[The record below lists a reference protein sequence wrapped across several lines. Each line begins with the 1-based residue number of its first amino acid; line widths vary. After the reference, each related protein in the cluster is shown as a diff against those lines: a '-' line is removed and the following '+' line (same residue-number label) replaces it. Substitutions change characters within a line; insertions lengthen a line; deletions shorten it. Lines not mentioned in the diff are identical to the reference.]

1 MYWLNRTTDEAS
13 IAETRAG
20 GSCSTNQ
27 KGLKMKKD
35 EAKVGMKVVV
45 NDTPDATVYEI
56 DSIDGFEASLIYQT
70 RMGAVG
76 AGWIDISILRQV
88 KETAEHN

>member
-1 MYWLNRTTDEAS
+1 
-13 IAETRAG
+13 
-20 GSCSTNQ
+20 
-27 KGLKMKKD
+27 MKKD

-56 DSIDGFEASLIYQT
+56 DSIDGFEAHLIYQT

-76 AGWIDISILRQV
+76 AGWLDISILRKAKQ
-88 KETAEHN
+88 TAEHN